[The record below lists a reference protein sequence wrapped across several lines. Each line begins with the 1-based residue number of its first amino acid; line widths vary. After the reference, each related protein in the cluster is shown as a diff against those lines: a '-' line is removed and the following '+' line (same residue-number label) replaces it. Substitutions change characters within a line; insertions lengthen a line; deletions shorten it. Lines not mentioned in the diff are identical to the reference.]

1 MSPLAVFKKTRRQLS
16 SEMIHV
22 DETDP
27 VGEIEP
33 PFPYRDVTIKRSTDV
48 NEFYE
53 MLSEIG
59 RGKFGTVYLCREK
72 STGLEL
78 AAKLVSVSRRDER
91 RNVEREV
98 DVMRRLR
105 HPRLIQ
111 LYDAY
116 EWGKYMCVVLE
127 LITGGELFERVIDE
141 DFVLTERACTVFMR
155 QICEGIE
162 FVHRQ
167 NILHLDMKPENILC
181 LTKTGNRI
189 KIIDFGLA
197 RFYDP
202 EKKLQVLFGTPEFV
216 APEVVN
222 FDQIGY
228 GTDMWSVGV
237 ICYVLLSG
245 LSPFMGETDIETM
258 ANVTVAKYD
267 FDDEAFNEI
276 SEDAKD
282 FISKLLVKDKES
294 RPSATECL
302 RHPWVQK
309 RPPVKKAPPQP
320 LPSPKHE
327 LDVAKD
333 NLRLFVE
340 RWSEH
345 PNSPYVFDNQSHEIT
360 CLMNGVNGNCE
371 RSSVGGCSPSPRS
384 SLGSS
389 PDTVFDEDDLEPP
402 PLRDQNYLAPR
413 YNPVE
418 RRASDSSCFLH
429 KKQDVMVRKNLAEE
443 IKKLS
448 DHLFMLST
456 MNTDLANNNSTKEL
470 NKNVTE
476 SKTVTTEEKLPNGF
490 KKETRTFTTT
500 MTNGNASSKEKKIFT
515 SKSTNKISSS
525 FLIDKE
531 PEKPMT
537 SKMPWAKSTTSTTR
551 SKKVTHLSRDVPDQP
566 IERRNSFFQE
576 FDRRRDRIDKLVN
589 GTENGRQ
596 LPYRRGDENN
606 AHRTKD
612 LLLHLLE
619 KWGENEENDAERTAG
634 GTSNGGRHQ
643 SISLEWSP
651 SNQLAQNSMSSLHAF
666 FQRQT
671 SEEKTQ
677 RNKVTSTVTS
687 PK

>member
-1 MSPLAVFKKTRRQLS
+1 
-16 SEMIHV
+16 MIHV

-302 RHPWVQK
+302 RHSWIQK

-476 SKTVTTEEKLPNGF
+476 SKTMTTEEKLPNGF

>member
-1 MSPLAVFKKTRRQLS
+1 MSPLSSFRKTKRQIS

-33 PFPYRDVTIKRSTDV
+33 PFPCRDVTIKRGTDV

-59 RGKFGTVYLCREK
+59 RGKFGTVYLCRER

-181 LTKTGNRI
+181 LTKQGNRI

-276 SEDAKD
+276 SDDAKD
-282 FISKLLVKDKES
+282 FIQKLLVKDKES
-294 RPSATECL
+294 RPGATECL
-302 RHPWVQK
+302 RHPWLTR
-309 RPPVKKAPPQP
+309 RPPPAPHAPRRPPNLSQP
-320 LPSPKHE
+320 ASSPDAKNP

-345 PNSPYVFDNQSHEIT
+345 PNSPYVFDNQAHEIT
-360 CLMNGVNGNCE
+360 SLANGNCE
-371 RSSVGGCSPSPRS
+371 RSSIGGCSPSPRS
-384 SLGSS
+384 SLSSS
-389 PDTVFDEDDLEPP
+389 PDVVFDEDDLDPP
-402 PLRDQNYLAPR
+402 PLREHNFLSAPK

-418 RRASDSSCFLH
+418 RRASDSTCFLH
-429 KKQDVMVRKNLAEE
+429 KKQDVLVRKNLAEE

-448 DHLFMLST
+448 DHLYMLST
-456 MNTDLANNNSTKEL
+456 MNTDLANNNSMNEVD
-470 NKNVTE
+470 KNVTE
-476 SKTVTTEEKLPNGF
+476 TKSTKEEKLPNGF
-490 KKETRTFTTT
+490 KKETRHTKII
-500 MTNGNASSKEKKIFT
+500 TNGDAAGKEKRLFT
-515 SKSTNKISSS
+515 SKSTTKISST
-525 FLIDKE
+525 FLTERE

-537 SKMPWAKSTTSTTR
+537 SKMPWVKSNR
-551 SKKVTHLSRDVPDQP
+551 SKRVTNMSRDVPDQP
-566 IERRNSFFQE
+566 VDVRNSFFQE
-576 FDRRRDRIDKLVN
+576 FDRRREKIDKLVN
-589 GTENGRQ
+589 GSENGRQ
-596 LPYRRGDENN
+596 MPYRRGDENN

-619 KWGENEENDAERTAG
+619 KWGETEEVEAERTAG

-651 SNQLAQNSMSSLHAF
+651 SNQLGQTSMSSLHAF

-671 SEEKTQ
+671 SDEKTQ
-677 RNKVTSTVTS
+677 RKKVTTNVA
-687 PK
+687 K

>member
-1 MSPLAVFKKTRRQLS
+1 
-16 SEMIHV
+16 MIHV

-33 PFPYRDVTIKRSTDV
+33 PFPYRDVTIKRNTDA
-48 NEFYE
+48 NDFFE

-78 AAKLVSVSRRDER
+78 AAKLVSVNRRDER

-98 DVMRRLR
+98 EVMRRLR

-116 EWGKYMCVVLE
+116 EWGKCMCVVLE

-155 QICEGIE
+155 QICEGID

-202 EKKLQVLFGTPEFV
+202 DKKLQVLFGTPEFV

-228 GTDMWSVGV
+228 GTDMWSIGV

-276 SEDAKD
+276 SDDAKD
-282 FISKLLVKDKES
+282 FIRKLLVKDKEC
-294 RPSATECL
+294 RPSAAECL
-302 RHPWVQK
+302 RHRWLAK
-309 RPPVKKAPPQP
+309 RPPAHKPRPPP
-320 LPSPKHE
+320 APKHE
-327 LDVAKD
+327 LDVTKD

-345 PNSPYVFDNQSHEIT
+345 PDSPYVFDNEAHEIVS
-360 CLMNGVNGNCE
+360 LAGGE

-384 SLGSS
+384 SLSSS
-389 PDTVFDEDDLEPP
+389 PDLVFDEDDLEPP
-402 PLRDQNYLAPR
+402 PLRDLREPAPEKTR

-429 KKQDVMVRKNLAEE
+429 RRHDVFVRKNLAEE

-448 DHLFMLST
+448 DHLLMLST
-456 MNTDLANNNSTKEL
+456 MNTDLTNNNSAGEAD
-470 NKNVTE
+470 KNVAE
-476 SKTVTTEEKLPNGF
+476 STTTTTTRETRKIPNGF
-490 KKETRTFTTT
+490 KTETRTTIARSA
-500 MTNGNASSKEKKIFT
+500 TNGSATVDERKAFA
-515 SKSTNKISSS
+515 SKSPRRVSSS
-525 FLIDKE
+525 FLTE
-531 PEKPMT
+531 REREKPMT
-537 SKMPWAKSTTSTTR
+537 SRMPWAKAPR
-551 SKKVTHLSRDVPDQP
+551 SKRVTTTSRDVPDQP
-566 IERRNSFFQE
+566 VDRRRTFFEE
-576 FDRRRDRIDKLVN
+576 FDRRRDEIQKIAS
-589 GTENGRQ
+589 GAENGRQ
-596 LPYRRGDENN
+596 LAYRRGDESS

-619 KWGENEENDAERTAG
+619 KWGENEDVEAERTAG

-651 SNQLAQNSMSSLHAF
+651 TDRLAQNSISSLHAF
-666 FQRQT
+666 FKRQSSQEKIQRK
-671 SEEKTQ
+671 SISREVSNSK
-677 RNKVTSTVTS
+677 
-687 PK
+687 

>member
-1 MSPLAVFKKTRRQLS
+1 
-16 SEMIHV
+16 MIHV

-48 NEFYE
+48 NDFFD

-116 EWGKYMCVVLE
+116 DWGKYMCVVLE

-181 LTKTGNRI
+181 LTKSGNRI

-282 FISKLLVKDKES
+282 FIQKLLVKDKES

-302 RHPWVQK
+302 RHRWLLK
-309 RPPVKKAPPQP
+309 RTPVKKDKPRQP
-320 LPSPKHE
+320 LQLSPKQE

-340 RWSEH
+340 RWGEH
-345 PNSPYVFDNQSHEIT
+345 PNSPYVFDNQAHEIT
-360 CLMNGVNGNCE
+360 SLANGNCE
-371 RSSVGGCSPSPRS
+371 RSSIGGCSPSPRS
-384 SLGSS
+384 SLSSS
-389 PDTVFDEDDLEPP
+389 PDIVFDEDDLEPP
-402 PLRDQNYLAPR
+402 PLRDPSNTSSR

-418 RRASDSSCFLH
+418 RRASDSSCFIH
-429 KKQDVMVRKNLAEE
+429 KKQDVLVRKNLAEE

-456 MNTDLANNNSTKEL
+456 MNTDLANNNSMKEL
-470 NKNVTE
+470 DKNVTE
-476 SKTVTTEEKLPNGF
+476 TKKFSKEETKLTNGF
-490 KKETRTFTTT
+490 KKESKTTIT
-500 MTNGNASSKEKKIFT
+500 KTITNGDATKKERKVFT
-515 SKSTNKISSS
+515 SKSMHKISST
-525 FLIDKE
+525 FLKEKE

-537 SKMPWAKSTTSTTR
+537 SKMPWVKSAQTR
-551 SKKVTHLSRDVPDQP
+551 PKRVTNMSRDVPDQP
-566 IERRNSFFQE
+566 IERRNTFFEE
-576 FDRRRDRIDKLVN
+576 FGRRREQIDKLVN
-589 GTENGRQ
+589 GHENGRQ

-619 KWGENEENDAERTAG
+619 KWGETEGVEAERTAG
-634 GTSNGGRHQ
+634 GTSSGGRHQ
-643 SISLEWSP
+643 SISFEWSS

-671 SEEKTQ
+671 SDEKLQ
-677 RNKVTSTVTS
+677 KSKVTASVS
-687 PK
+687 SSK

>member
-1 MSPLAVFKKTRRQLS
+1 MSPLSVFKKTHRQIS

-33 PFPYRDVTIKRSTDV
+33 PFACRDVTIKRSTDV
-48 NEFYE
+48 NDFYE

-78 AAKLVSVSRRDER
+78 AAKLVSVARRDER

-116 EWGKYMCVVLE
+116 EWGKHMCVVLE

-181 LTKTGNRI
+181 LTKSGNRI

-197 RFYDP
+197 RFFDP

-267 FDDEAFNEI
+267 FDDEAFTEI

-282 FISKLLVKDKES
+282 FIGKLLVKDKEL
-294 RPSATECL
+294 RPSATECR
-302 RHPWVQK
+302 RHRWLAR
-309 RPPVKKAPPQP
+309 RPPPPPRPAPQ
-320 LPSPKHE
+320 PSPKHE

-333 NLRLFVE
+333 NLRIFVE
-340 RWSEH
+340 RWGEH
-345 PNSPYVFDNQSHEIT
+345 PNSPYVFDNHAHEIT
-360 CLMNGVNGNCE
+360 CLADGSCE
-371 RSSVGGCSPSPRS
+371 RSSIGGCSPSPRS
-384 SLGSS
+384 SLSSS
-389 PDTVFDEDDLEPP
+389 PDAVFDEEDLEPP
-402 PLRDQNYLAPR
+402 PMRETRYLAPR

-429 KKQDVMVRKNLAEE
+429 KRQDVLVRKNLAEE

-448 DHLFMLST
+448 DHLFLLST
-456 MNTDLANNNSTKEL
+456 MNTDLANNNNVKEL
-470 NKNVTE
+470 DKNITE
-476 SKTVTTEEKLPNGF
+476 SKTVTKEEKKLTNGF
-490 KKETRTFTTT
+490 KRETNTTVT
-500 MTNGNASSKEKKIFT
+500 KSVTNGDASNKGKKLFT
-515 SKSTNKISSS
+515 SKSSHRVTST
-525 FLIDKE
+525 FLAEKE
-531 PEKPMT
+531 PTRPVT
-537 SKMPWAKSTTSTTR
+537 SSMPWAKSAR
-551 SKKVTHLSRDVPDQP
+551 SKKVTNSSRDVADQP
-566 IERRNSFFQE
+566 LERRNSFFNE
-576 FDRRRDRIDKLVN
+576 FDKRREKIDKLVN
-589 GTENGRQ
+589 GSENGRQ
-596 LPYRRGDENN
+596 VPYRRGDENN

-619 KWGENEENDAERTAG
+619 KWGESEVEGERAAG

-651 SNQLAQNSMSSLHAF
+651 SNQLAQSSMSSLHAF
-666 FQRQT
+666 YQRQT
-671 SEEKTQ
+671 SEDKAQ
-677 RNKVTSTVTS
+677 RKIITNNIQST
-687 PK
+687 K

>member
-1 MSPLAVFKKTRRQLS
+1 M
-16 SEMIHV
+16 
-22 DETDP
+22 DESDP

-33 PFPYRDVTIKRSTDV
+33 PFPCRDVSIKRNTDV
-48 NEFYE
+48 NDHYD

-72 STGLEL
+72 ETGLEL
-78 AAKLVSVSRRDER
+78 AAKLVSVNRREER

-116 EWGKYMCVVLE
+116 EWGKCMCVVLE

-222 FDQIGY
+222 FDQIGF

-276 SEDAKD
+276 SDDAKD
-282 FISKLLVKDKES
+282 FIGRLLVKDKES

-302 RHPWVQK
+302 RHTWLVKRAQPRPK
-309 RPPVKKAPPQP
+309 EKPRPPPKPVKQ
-320 LPSPKHE
+320 E

-340 RWSEH
+340 RWGEH
-345 PNSPYVFDNQSHEIT
+345 PNSPYVFDNDTHQIT
-360 CLMNGVNGNCE
+360 NMNGNYE
-371 RSSVGGCSPSPRS
+371 KSSIGGCSPSPRS
-384 SLGSS
+384 SLHSS
-389 PDTVFDEDDLEPP
+389 PDLVLGEDDDEPP
-402 PLRDQNYLAPR
+402 PLRDVYEPR

-418 RRASDSSCFLH
+418 RRASDSKCFLH
-429 KKQDVMVRKNLAEE
+429 KKADVFVRKNLAEE

-448 DHLFMLST
+448 DHLYLLST
-456 MNTDLANNNSTKEL
+456 INTDLTNNNNIKEKDKNVVETKEFT
-470 NKNVTE
+470 K
-476 SKTVTTEEKLPNGF
+476 EEKKLPNGV
-490 KKETRTFTTT
+490 KKETTSLIKTKSF
-500 MTNGNASSKEKKIFT
+500 TNGDASYSERVTT
-515 SKSTNKISSS
+515 SKSSHRVSS
-525 FLIDKE
+525 FFKE
-531 PEKPMT
+531 RAPDPPMT
-537 SKMPWAKSTTSTTR
+537 SRMPWAKSQK
-551 SKKVTHLSRDVPDQP
+551 SKKVTNMSRDVPDQP
-566 IERRNSFFQE
+566 IDQRNTFFDK
-576 FDRRRDRIDKLVN
+576 FDKRKDKESVSK
-589 GTENGRQ
+589 GRQ

-619 KWGENEENDAERTAG
+619 KWDENEDGEGERTVG
-634 GTSNGGRHQ
+634 GTSSGFGGRHQ
-643 SISLEWSP
+643 SISLDWSP
-651 SNQLAQNSMSSLHAF
+651 SERLAQSSMSSLHAF
-666 FQRQT
+666 FKKQT
-671 SEEKTQ
+671 SNEKSQKVSSTFL
-677 RNKVTSTVTS
+677 NK
-687 PK
+687 K

>member
-1 MSPLAVFKKTRRQLS
+1 MSIEVTFHNENNVNFIT
-16 SEMIHV
+16 
-22 DETDP
+22 
-27 VGEIEP
+27 EIEP
-33 PFPYRDVTIKRSTDV
+33 PFPCRDVTIKRNSDV
-48 NEFYE
+48 NDYFE

-78 AAKLVSVSRRDER
+78 AAKLVSVNRRDER

-116 EWGKYMCVVLE
+116 EWGKCMCVVLE

-258 ANVTVAKYD
+258 ANVTIAKYD

-282 FISKLLVKDKES
+282 FIRKLLVKDKES
-294 RPSATECL
+294 RPGATECL
-302 RHPWVQK
+302 RHPWLIK
-309 RPPVKKAPPQP
+309 RNTKKDVPKKISQ
-320 LPSPKHE
+320 SPKHE

-345 PNSPYVFDNQSHEIT
+345 PNSPYVFDNQSQEII
-360 CLMNGVNGNCE
+360 CLVNAE
-371 RSSVGGCSPSPRS
+371 RSSIGGCSPSPRS
-384 SLGSS
+384 SLSSS
-389 PDTVFDEDDLEPP
+389 PDMVFDEDELDPP
-402 PLRDQNYLAPR
+402 PLRDPKHTTR
-413 YNPVE
+413 YNPIE

-429 KKQDVMVRKNLAEE
+429 KKQDIFVRKNLAEE

-456 MNTDLANNNSTKEL
+456 MNTDLANNNSTNEID
-470 NKNVTE
+470 KNVTE
-476 SKTVTTEEKLPNGF
+476 SKTLSKDEKIITNGYQNDRNI
-490 KKETRTFTTT
+490 TRSL
-500 MTNGNASSKEKKIFT
+500 TNGNTSSDKKIFM
-515 SKSTNKISSS
+515 SKSSHRVNSS
-525 FLIDKE
+525 FLTEKE
-531 PEKPMT
+531 SVKPMT
-537 SKMPWAKSTTSTTR
+537 SKMPWVKSTR
-551 SKKVTHLSRDVPDQP
+551 SKRLTTTSRDVPEQP
-566 IERRNSFFQE
+566 IDKRSTFLEE
-576 FDRRRDRIDKLVN
+576 FDRRRDKIDKLVN
-589 GTENGRQ
+589 GQENGRQ
-596 LPYRRGDENN
+596 MPYRRGDENN

-619 KWGENEENDAERTAG
+619 KWGETDGMEGERTAG
-634 GTSNGGRHQ
+634 GTSTSGRHQ
-643 SISLEWSP
+643 SISLEWSQ
-651 SNQLAQNSMSSLHAF
+651 SNQLAQNSISSLQAF
-666 FQRQT
+666 FKRQSSDEKVQKNIT
-671 SEEKTQ
+671 SNITNSK
-677 RNKVTSTVTS
+677 
-687 PK
+687 

>member
-1 MSPLAVFKKTRRQLS
+1 
-16 SEMIHV
+16 MIHV

-33 PFPYRDVTIKRSTDV
+33 PFPCRDVTIKRNTDV
-48 NEFYE
+48 NENYE

-59 RGKFGTVYLCREK
+59 RGKFGIVYLCREK

-78 AAKLVSVSRRDER
+78 AAKLVLVNRRDER

-116 EWGKYMCVVLE
+116 DWGKYMCVVLE

-167 NILHLDMKPENILC
+167 NILHLDLKPENILC

-282 FISKLLVKDKES
+282 FIRKLLVKDKES
-294 RPSATECL
+294 RPSAAECL
-302 RHPWVQK
+302 RHAWV
-309 RPPVKKAPPQP
+309 APPP
-320 LPSPKHE
+320 ARKHE
-327 LDVAKD
+327 LDVTKD

-340 RWSEH
+340 RWGDH
-345 PNSPYVFDNQSHEIT
+345 PNSPYVFDNEAHEIT
-360 CLMNGVNGNCE
+360 CLALCE

-384 SLGSS
+384 SLATSLTSS
-389 PDTVFDEDDLEPP
+389 PDGVFDEDDLEPP
-402 PLRDQNYLAPR
+402 PLRDTTFPAKR

-429 KKQDVMVRKNLAEE
+429 KKHDVFVRKNLAEE

-456 MNTDLANNNSTKEL
+456 MNTDLTNNNNSREL
-470 NKNVTE
+470 DKNVTE
-476 SKTVTTEEKLPNGF
+476 NKEIKEEKLPNGI
-490 KKETRTFTTT
+490 KKEAKVTVTKTV
-500 MTNGNASSKEKKIFT
+500 TNGDANKKDRRIFT
-515 SKSTNKISSS
+515 SKSTTKISTA
-525 FLIDKE
+525 FLTDKDSE
-531 PEKPMT
+531 RPMT
-537 SKMPWAKSTTSTTR
+537 SKMPWAKSTR
-551 SKKVTHLSRDVPDQP
+551 SKRVTNLSRDVPEQP
-566 IERRNSFFQE
+566 VEVRNSFFQE
-576 FDRRRDRIDKLVN
+576 FDKRRDKIDKLVN
-589 GTENGRQ
+589 GAENGRQ
-596 LPYRRGDENN
+596 IPYRRGDENN

-619 KWGENEENDAERTAG
+619 KWGENEDIEAERSAG

-671 SEEKTQ
+671 SDEKTQ
-677 RNKVTSTVTS
+677 RKKTSEVNNM
-687 PK
+687 K

>member
-1 MSPLAVFKKTRRQLS
+1 
-16 SEMIHV
+16 MIHV
-22 DETDP
+22 DESDP

-33 PFPYRDVTIKRSTDV
+33 PFQYRDVTIKRNTDV
-48 NEFYE
+48 NDFFD

-72 STGLEL
+72 SSGLEL
-78 AAKLVSVSRRDER
+78 AAKLVSVNRRDER

-98 DVMRRLR
+98 EVMRRLR

-116 EWGKYMCVVLE
+116 DWGKYMCVVLE

-181 LTKTGNRI
+181 LTKAGNRI

-228 GTDMWSVGV
+228 GTDMWSIGV

-258 ANVTVAKYD
+258 ANVTIAKYD

-282 FISKLLVKDKES
+282 FIKKLLVKDKES

-302 RHPWVQK
+302 RHRWLVK
-309 RPPVKKAPPQP
+309 RPPVTQEKPREQTRLSHKQ
-320 LPSPKHE
+320 E
-327 LDVAKD
+327 LDMAKD

-345 PNSPYVFDNQSHEIT
+345 PNSPYVFDNESQEILT
-360 CLMNGVNGNCE
+360 LVNCE
-371 RSSVGGCSPSPRS
+371 RSSIGGCSPSPRS
-384 SLGSS
+384 SLSSS
-389 PDTVFDEDDLEPP
+389 PDIVFDEDDLDFEPP
-402 PLRDQNYLAPR
+402 PPREPTKFKTR

-429 KKQDVMVRKNLAEE
+429 KRPDVLVRKNLAEE

-456 MNTDLANNNSTKEL
+456 MNTDLTNNNSMKEMD
-470 NKNVTE
+470 KNVLE
-476 SKTVTTEEKLPNGF
+476 KKVSREEKKTQNGF
-490 KKETRTFTTT
+490 KTETESTFKKIY
-500 MTNGNASSKEKKIFT
+500 TNGDAKSEKTVFM
-515 SKSTNKISSS
+515 SKSSHKINST
-525 FLIDKE
+525 FLKEKE
-531 PEKPMT
+531 PERPMT
-537 SKMPWAKSTTSTTR
+537 SKMPWVKTR
-551 SKKVTHLSRDVPDQP
+551 SKRVTSTSRDVPDQP
-566 IERRNSFFQE
+566 TDKRNTFFEE
-576 FDRRRDRIDKLVN
+576 FDRRRDKIDKLMN
-589 GTENGRQ
+589 GYENGRQ
-596 LPYRRGDENN
+596 MPYRRGDENN

-619 KWGENEENDAERTAG
+619 KWGETEEVEAERSAG

-651 SNQLAQNSMSSLHAF
+651 SNELAQNSMSSLHAF
-666 FQRQT
+666 FRRQT
-671 SEEKTQ
+671 SDEKMQ
-677 RNKVTSTVTS
+677 RTKLTNNITSS
-687 PK
+687 K

>member
-1 MSPLAVFKKTRRQLS
+1 
-16 SEMIHV
+16 MIHV

-33 PFPYRDVTIKRSTDV
+33 PFQYRDVTIKRGTDV
-48 NEFYE
+48 NEYYE

-78 AAKLVSVSRRDER
+78 AAKLVSVNRRDER

-155 QICEGIE
+155 QICEGID

-181 LTKTGNRI
+181 LTKAGNRI

-228 GTDMWSVGV
+228 GTDMWSIGV

-276 SEDAKD
+276 SDDAKD
-282 FISKLLVKDKES
+282 FIRKLLVKDKES

-302 RHPWVQK
+302 RHSWLIK
-309 RPPVKKAPPQP
+309 RSPLKQDRPRKQPQ
-320 LPSPKHE
+320 LSPKQE
-327 LDVAKD
+327 LDMAKD

-345 PNSPYVFDNQSHEIT
+345 PNSPYVFDNQSQEILT
-360 CLMNGVNGNCE
+360 LDNGE
-371 RSSVGGCSPSPRS
+371 RSSIGGCSPSPRS
-384 SLGSS
+384 SLSSS
-389 PDTVFDEDDLEPP
+389 PDYVFEDRDFEPP
-402 PLRDQNYLAPR
+402 PLRDPTDFKTR

-429 KKQDVMVRKNLAEE
+429 KRPDVLVRKNLAEE

-456 MNTDLANNNSTKEL
+456 MNTDLTNNNSNKEMD
-470 NKNVTE
+470 KNSTE
-476 SKTVTTEEKLPNGF
+476 IKRSRDEKRLPNGF
-490 KKETRTFTTT
+490 KTETKTFTKI
-500 MTNGNASSKEKKIFT
+500 TNGDATDRKVIT
-515 SKSTNKISSS
+515 SKSTHKITST
-525 FLIDKE
+525 FLTDKE
-531 PEKPMT
+531 PERPMT
-537 SKMPWAKSTTSTTR
+537 SKMPWVKSRPKKRVTST
-551 SKKVTHLSRDVPDQP
+551 SRDVPDQP
-566 IERRNSFFQE
+566 TDKRNTFFDE
-576 FDRRRDRIDKLVN
+576 FDRRREKIDKLVN
-589 GTENGRQ
+589 GSENGRQ
-596 LPYRRGDENN
+596 VPYRRGDENN
-606 AHRTKD
+606 ARRTKD

-619 KWGENEENDAERTAG
+619 KWGETEEVEAERTAG

-666 FQRQT
+666 FKRQT
-671 SEEKTQ
+671 SEEKLQ
-677 RNKVTSTVTS
+677 RKKVTSDYTS
-687 PK
+687 SK

>member
-1 MSPLAVFKKTRRQLS
+1 
-16 SEMIHV
+16 
-22 DETDP
+22 
-27 VGEIEP
+27 
-33 PFPYRDVTIKRSTDV
+33 
-48 NEFYE
+48 
-53 MLSEIG
+53 
-59 RGKFGTVYLCREK
+59 
-72 STGLEL
+72 
-78 AAKLVSVSRRDER
+78 
-91 RNVEREV
+91 
-98 DVMRRLR
+98 
-105 HPRLIQ
+105 
-111 LYDAY
+111 
-116 EWGKYMCVVLE
+116 
-127 LITGGELFERVIDE
+127 
-141 DFVLTERACTVFMR
+141 
-155 QICEGIE
+155 
-162 FVHRQ
+162 
-167 NILHLDMKPENILC
+167 
-181 LTKTGNRI
+181 
-189 KIIDFGLA
+189 
-197 RFYDP
+197 
-202 EKKLQVLFGTPEFV
+202 
-216 APEVVN
+216 
-222 FDQIGY
+222 
-228 GTDMWSVGV
+228 
-237 ICYVLLSG
+237 
-245 LSPFMGETDIETM
+245 
-258 ANVTVAKYD
+258 
-267 FDDEAFNEI
+267 
-276 SEDAKD
+276 
-282 FISKLLVKDKES
+282 
-294 RPSATECL
+294 
-302 RHPWVQK
+302 
-309 RPPVKKAPPQP
+309 
-320 LPSPKHE
+320 
-327 LDVAKD
+327 
-333 NLRLFVE
+333 
-340 RWSEH
+340 
-345 PNSPYVFDNQSHEIT
+345 
-360 CLMNGVNGNCE
+360 MNGVNGNCE

-476 SKTVTTEEKLPNGF
+476 SKTMTTEEKLPNGF

-687 PK
+687 QK